1 MVQVLVDY
9 LQQDHQ
15 ATISQIESLLVHGEI
30 TYPLLYAILIPGTVL
45 ISTDPATG
53 EPCAQK
59 LSAAVPAC
67 GALMLNCI
75 GLDAIN
81 PPDGNAVPSSQGSQ
95 IGDVVRT
102 VQLAAFPGV
111 VKISSLPIYPI
122 SYHHDENGLKEALLA
137 RAQKWMSFRGVH
149 HVHYRGTAV
158 IASMGKSGYTKY
170 EVNVLRARWPCL
182 CSLT

>member
-1 MVQVLVDY
+1 M
-9 LQQDHQ
+9 
-15 ATISQIESLLVHGEI
+15 
-30 TYPLLYAILIPGTVL
+30 
-45 ISTDPATG
+45 
-53 EPCAQK
+53 
-59 LSAAVPAC
+59 
-67 GALMLNCI
+67 
-75 GLDAIN
+75 
-81 PPDGNAVPSSQGSQ
+81 
-95 IGDVVRT
+95 
-102 VQLAAFPGV
+102 QLAAFPGV